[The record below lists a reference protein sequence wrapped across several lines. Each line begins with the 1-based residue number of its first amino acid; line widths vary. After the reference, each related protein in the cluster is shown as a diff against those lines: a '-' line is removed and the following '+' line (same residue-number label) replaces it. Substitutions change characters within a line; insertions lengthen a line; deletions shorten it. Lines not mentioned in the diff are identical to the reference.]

1 MLRGS
6 ARPAAPPLIELW
18 RGLVSDAP
26 AKLAPSLRESEV
38 AWAIQ
43 TGMAALL
50 VDAVDLDDWPEDL
63 AARLLAAERWARLRH
78 ADSLATALELLDSCA
93 DRAPP
98 LTLLKGISI
107 GPERYP
113 QAYQRFLGDLDL
125 LAPRESLDAVL
136 GVLDALGYAPD
147 GESPED
153 FSDHH
158 HLAPLRHP
166 RTGVWVE
173 LHTELFPASAGFAET
188 GPFSPREVLAER
200 RRSTLEGR
208 AVFRLSPELQ
218 VVYIASHW
226 AHDFSAATGARA
238 LLDML
243 LLLRQEADTLD
254 WQRILGWLEDRRIAA
269 HLQLMLRCLEAWELL
284 EVPQELRKHWERV
297 AVLEPAAVEVLVG
310 MAERYQVRGAMAGVR
325 ELRRGPPDGP
335 IGTLRSRLATL
346 RSALATRNLRGLLP
360 ILDTLP
366 WTALLDPTPSLLK
379 RLLVR
384 WCRLFPPGD
393 PDRFVWR

>member
-6 ARPAAPPLIELW
+6 APPAAPPLIELW

-26 AKLAPSLRESEV
+26 AKLASSLGESEI
-38 AWAIQ
+38 AWAIES
-43 TGMAALL
+43 GMAALL
-50 VDAVDLDDWPEDL
+50 VDAVDLGQLPEDL
-63 AARLLAAERWARLRH
+63 AARLSAAERWARLRH
-78 ADSLATALELLDSCA
+78 ADSMVTVLELLDGCA

-113 QAYQRFLGDLDL
+113 RAHQRFLGDLDL
-125 LAPRESLDAVL
+125 LAPREALEPIL
-136 GVLDALGYAPD
+136 GVLGELGYAPAS
-147 GESPED
+147 ESQED

-173 LHTELFPASAGFAET
+173 LHTELFPTSAGFGAA

-200 RRSTLEGR
+200 RHSTLAGR
-208 AVFRLSPELQ
+208 DVFRLSPELQ

-243 LLLRQEADTLD
+243 LLLRQEADRLD
-254 WQRILGWLEDRRIAA
+254 WDLILGWLTDRRIAA

-284 EVPQELRKHWERV
+284 EVPAKLRDHGERIE
-297 AVLEPAAVEVLVG
+297 VLEPAALEVLVG
-310 MAERYQVRGAMAGVR
+310 MAERYQVRGAMAAVP
-325 ELRRGPPDGP
+325 ELRRGPPDGQ

-366 WTALLDPTPSLLK
+366 WTALLDPTPSLRK
-379 RLLVR
+379 RLLIR

-393 PDRFVWR
+393 PDRFV